1 MTITYDVLIKT
12 VGFILSVSAVV
23 ALIWRGFKHIDDMHG
38 NKKEIEEIKEEQQM
52 LCYGIIACLD
62 GLKQLGANGNVTK
75 ALKELE
81 KHINVQAHK

>member
-52 LCYGIIACLD
+52 LCLGIFACLD
-62 GLKQLGANGNVTK
+62 GLKQLGANGNVT
-75 ALKELE
+75 E
-81 KHINVQAHK
+81 AHRKLHEYIMNEAHN

>member
-1 MTITYDVLIKT
+1 MTVTFEFLIKIL
-12 VGFILSVSAVV
+12 GFSLSVTALTAV
-23 ALIWRGFKHIDDMHG
+23 IWRGFKRINGINGTRIEIDCI
-38 NKKEIEEIKEEQQM
+38 KKEQQM